1 MRLKETNS
9 ACLSLWQVVIIG
21 IAYMTPMTVFD
32 TFGIVSNITEGR
44 VPLAYLLALAAVLL
58 TAISYGRMVRLHPSS
73 GSAYTYARK
82 VCGNKTGF
90 IVGWS
95 SLLDYV
101 FLPMINS
108 LLAGIYLQTLLPEV
122 PVWLSILVFTSL
134 VTFVNCCNIKTLAN
148 ANFIFVGIPVVL
160 MGVFIY
166 FVIHNLLRDYGDSHI
181 FTTQPLFNGHNSI
194 IPLISGAAVLCFSFL
209 GFDAVTTL
217 TDETKSPVST
227 IPKAVF
233 YTALSGGCIFFV
245 AAWFIQLYFPDNS
258 QFKNPMEALPEIV
271 LNVGGNLFQTLFLI
285 AILLNTFA
293 SALASHASAARLLH
307 IMGKNNNLTHR
318 FFGYLHPAN
327 KNPVYCILLIGL
339 ISLTAIFI
347 QLDTAVS
354 LISFGA
360 LVAFSAVNL
369 SVIIHFAIIKKETTG
384 IKKIFH
390 NILLPLA
397 GLGCVAV
404 MWVNLSFD
412 AFILGLTWA
421 TLGLGW
427 IVYCN
432 FTKKEVAI
440 SE

>member
-1 MRLKETNS
+1 
-9 ACLSLWQVVIIG
+9 
-21 IAYMTPMTVFD
+21 
-32 TFGIVSNITEGR
+32 
-44 VPLAYLLALAAVLL
+44 
-58 TAISYGRMVRLHPSS
+58 
-73 GSAYTYARK
+73 
-82 VCGNKTGF
+82 
-90 IVGWS
+90 
-95 SLLDYV
+95 
-101 FLPMINS
+101 
-108 LLAGIYLQTLLPEV
+108 
-122 PVWLSILVFTSL
+122 
-134 VTFVNCCNIKTLAN
+134 
-148 ANFIFVGIPVVL
+148 
-160 MGVFIY
+160 
-166 FVIHNLLRDYGDSHI
+166 
-181 FTTQPLFNGHNSI
+181 
-194 IPLISGAAVLCFSFL
+194 
-209 GFDAVTTL
+209 
-217 TDETKSPVST
+217 
-227 IPKAVF
+227 
-233 YTALSGGCIFFV
+233 
-245 AAWFIQLYFPDNS
+245 
-258 QFKNPMEALPEIV
+258 
-271 LNVGGNLFQTLFLI
+271 
-285 AILLNTFA
+285 
-293 SALASHASAARLLH
+293 
-307 IMGKNNNLTHR
+307 MGKNNNLTHR

-369 SVIIHFAIIKKETTG
+369 SVIIHFAIIKKETIG

-427 IVYCN
+427 ILYCS

>member
-1 MRLKETNS
+1 MSLKKTHR
-9 ACLSLWQVVIIG
+9 AGLSLWQVVIIG

-32 TFGIVSNITEGR
+32 TFGIVSSITEGR

-73 GSAYTYARK
+73 GSAYTYTKK
-82 VCGNKTGF
+82 VCGDKAGF

-108 LLAGIYLQTLLPEV
+108 LLAGIYLQTLLPEI
-122 PVWLSILVFTSL
+122 PVWLSILVFTAL

-148 ANFIFVGIPVVL
+148 ANFFFVGVPVIL

-166 FVIHNLLRDYGDSHI
+166 FVIHNLVRDFGDTHL
-181 FTTQPLFNGHNSI
+181 FTMQPLFNGNQSI

-217 TDETKSPVST
+217 SDETRSPVKT

-233 YTALSGGCIFFV
+233 CTALSGGCIFFV
-245 AAWFIQLYFPDNS
+245 AAWFIQLYFPDNAA
-258 QFKNPMEALPEIV
+258 FKHPTEALPEIV
-271 LNVGGNLFQTLFLI
+271 LYVGGKLFQTLFLI

-307 IMGKNNNLTHR
+307 IMGKNNALTNR
-318 FFGYLHPAN
+318 FFGYLHPVN
-327 KNPVYCILLIGL
+327 NNPVYCILFIGL
-339 ISLTAIFI
+339 VSLTAIFI
-347 QLDTAVS
+347 HLDTAVS

-369 SVIIHFAIIKKETTG
+369 SVIIHFTFIARDNDG
-384 IKKIFH
+384 LKKILF
-390 NILLPLA
+390 NIILPLA
-397 GLGCVAV
+397 GLGCVAI

-421 TLGLGW
+421 TTGIGW
-427 IVYCN
+427 LIYCGY
-432 FTKKEVAI
+432 TKKEIAI

>member
-1 MRLKETNS
+1 MRLKETNR

-73 GSAYTYARK
+73 GSAYTYAKK

-108 LLAGIYLQTLLPEV
+108 LLAGIYLQTLLPDV
-122 PVWLSILVFTSL
+122 PVWFSILVFTSL

-148 ANFIFVGIPVVL
+148 ANFIFVGIPVIL

-258 QFKNPMEALPEIV
+258 
-271 LNVGGNLFQTLFLI
+271 
-285 AILLNTFA
+285 
-293 SALASHASAARLLH
+293 
-307 IMGKNNNLTHR
+307 NNNLTHR
-318 FFGYLHPAN
+318 FFGYLHPEN

-339 ISLTAIFI
+339 ISLTSIFI

-369 SVIIHFAIIKKETTG
+369 SVIIHFAIVKKG
-384 IKKIFH
+384 NGGLKNIFH
-390 NILLPLA
+390 NIALPLA
-397 GLGCVAV
+397 GLSCVAV